1 MKRIINILTMAAF
14 AVVFLNSC
22 QDSEIPEE
30 KKGKPL
36 TIHASIDTPQN
47 TRTAYGLTPTGM
59 TISWNEEEAIT
70 VISFDESGITAVD
83 KFFSTGEDGRKKAD
97 FSGTWTGNEG
107 DQIICLYPDID
118 SYAGSSLFENVNV
131 GFPYIVLRELTTPLG
146 PLEHENP
153 STLKDADVMVGEVT
167 IHGASAS
174 VNLKHQISI
183 FEIEATCKNL
193 GWTSNSEK
201 INTIKISAKPND
213 DEEDEDNNV
222 VFARRGRLHL
232 TTETYTGNFFA
243 TEFGSLSYYLND
255 SGHNSDFNMSEGE
268 IKQTFYAPVFFE
280 GDLEE
285 GYTLKFQFGGNA
297 YIETK
302 DRREQIDVFEVGDKA
317 IKLTEKY
324 PLERGKIYRFK
335 VTI

>member
-1 MKRIINILTMAAF
+1 MPKKEQ
-14 AVVFLNSC
+14 VF
-22 QDSEIPEE
+22 I
-30 KKGKPL
+30 
-36 TIHASIDTPQN
+36 
-47 TRTAYGLTPTGM
+47 
-59 TISWNEEEAIT
+59 
-70 VISFDESGITAVD
+70 
-83 KFFSTGEDGRKKAD
+83 GRKVSETNVD
-97 FSGTWTGNEG
+97 V
-107 DQIICLYPDID
+107 
-118 SYAGSSLFENVNV
+118 GSPF
-131 GFPYIVLRELTTPLG
+131 IVLRELTTPLG

-167 IHGASAS
+167 IHGDFAS

-193 GWTSNSEK
+193 GWSYRSEK
-201 INTIKISAKPND
+201 INTIKISAKAND
-213 DEEDEDNNV
+213 DEEDDNNV
-222 VFARRGRLHL
+222 VFARRGVLYL

-243 TEFGSLSYYLND
+243 TEYGSLSYYLND
-255 SGHNSDFNMSEGE
+255 SGHNSDFNMSDGE
-268 IKQTFYAPVFFE
+268 ITQTFYAPVFFE

-297 YIETK
+297 YIEEISGR
-302 DRREQIDVFEVGDKA
+302 DQIDVFEVGDKA

>member
-1 MKRIINILTMAAF
+1 MKRIITILTMTAF

-22 QDSEIPEE
+22 QDSQIPEE
-30 KKGKPL
+30 KKGTPL

-47 TRTAYGLTPTGM
+47 TRTAYDLTSTGM
-59 TISWNEEEAIT
+59 TVSWNEEEAIT
-70 VISFDESGITAVD
+70 VISFNENGITAVD
-83 KFFSTGEDGRKKAD
+83 KFFSTGEQGRKKAD

-107 DQIICLYPDID
+107 DQIICLYPNID
-118 SYAGSSLFENVNV
+118 SYVGTSLFDNVDV
-131 GFPYIVLRELTTPLG
+131 SSPFIILRQLSIPLG

-193 GWTSNSEK
+193 GWSYRNEK

-213 DEEDEDNNV
+213 DEEDDDNDV
-222 VFARRGRLHL
+222 VFARRGVLYV
-232 TTETYTGNFFA
+232 TTEEYTGNFIA
-243 TEFGSLSYYLND
+243 TEFGSLDYYLND
-255 SGHNSDFNMSEGE
+255 SGHNSDFNMSDGE
-268 IKQTFYAPVFFE
+268 ITQTFYAPVFFE
-280 GDLEE
+280 GDLEKD
-285 GYTLKFQFGGNA
+285 YTLKFQFGGNA
-297 YIETK
+297 YIDAK
-302 DRREQIDVFEVGDKA
+302 DARGQIDVYEVGDKA

>member
-1 MKRIINILTMAAF
+1 MKRIITILTMTAF

-22 QDSEIPEE
+22 QDSQIPEE
-30 KKGKPL
+30 KKGTPL

-47 TRTAYGLTPTGM
+47 TRTAYYITSTGM

-70 VISFDESGITAVD
+70 VISFNENGITAVD
-83 KFFSTGEDGRKKAD
+83 KFFSTGEQGRKKAD

-107 DQIICLYPDID
+107 DQIICLYPDIE
-118 SYAGSSLFENVNV
+118 SYAGSSLFDDVYV
-131 GFPYIVLRELTTPLG
+131 GSQSIILKQLSIPLG
-146 PLEHENP
+146 PLKHEDP

-193 GWTSNSEK
+193 GWSYRNEK

-213 DEEDEDNNV
+213 DEEDDDNDV
-222 VFARRGRLHL
+222 VFARRGVLYVK
-232 TTETYTGNFFA
+232 TEEYTGNFIA
-243 TEFGSLSYYLND
+243 TEFGSLDYYLND
-255 SGHNSDFNMSEGE
+255 SGHNSDFNMSDGE
-268 IKQTFYAPVFFE
+268 ITQTFYAPVFFE

-297 YIETK
+297 YIDAK
-302 DRREQIDVFEVGDKA
+302 DARGQIDVYEVGDKA

>member
-1 MKRIINILTMAAF
+1 MKRIITILTMTAF

-22 QDSEIPEE
+22 QDSQIPEE
-30 KKGKPL
+30 KKGTPL

-47 TRTAYGLTPTGM
+47 TRTAYDLTSTGM

-70 VISFDESGITAVD
+70 VISFNENGITAVD
-83 KFFSTGEDGRKKAD
+83 KFFSTGEQGRKKAD

-107 DQIICLYPDID
+107 DQIICLYPNID
-118 SYAGSSLFENVNV
+118 SYAGTSLFDNVDV
-131 GFPYIVLRELTTPLG
+131 DSPFIILRPLPIALG
-146 PLEHENP
+146 ALKHENP

-167 IHGASAS
+167 IHGDFAS

-193 GWTSNSEK
+193 GWSYRSER

-213 DEEDEDNNV
+213 DEEDDDNDV
-222 VFARRGRLHL
+222 VFARRGMLHV
-232 TTETYTGNFFA
+232 TTEAYTGNFFA
-243 TEFGSLSYYLND
+243 TEFGSLDYYLND
-255 SGHNSDFNMSEGE
+255 SGHNSDFNMSDGE
-268 IKQTFYAPVFFE
+268 ITQTFYAPVFFE

-297 YIETK
+297 YIEAK
-302 DRREQIDVFEVGDKA
+302 DRRERIDVFEVGDKA

>member
-1 MKRIINILTMAAF
+1 MKRIITILTMTAF

-22 QDSEIPEE
+22 QDSQIPEE
-30 KKGKPL
+30 KKGTPL

-47 TRTAYGLTPTGM
+47 TRTAYELTSTGM

-70 VISFDESGITAVD
+70 VISFDENGITAVD
-83 KFFSTGEDGRKKAD
+83 KFFSSGERGRKKAD

-107 DQIICLYPDID
+107 DQIICLYPDIE
-118 SYAGSSLFENVNV
+118 SYAGSSLFDDVYV
-131 GFPYIVLRELTTPLG
+131 GSQSIILKQLSIPLG
-146 PLEHENP
+146 PLKHEDP

-167 IHGASAS
+167 IHGAYAS

-193 GWTSNSEK
+193 GWSYRNEK

-213 DEEDEDNNV
+213 DEEDDDNDV
-222 VFARRGRLHL
+222 VFARRGVLYVK
-232 TTETYTGNFFA
+232 TEEYTGNFIA
-243 TEFGSLSYYLND
+243 TEFGSLDYYLND
-255 SGHNSDFNMSEGE
+255 SGHNSDFNMSDGE
-268 IKQTFYAPVFFE
+268 ITQTFYAPVFFE

-297 YIETK
+297 YIDAK
-302 DRREQIDVFEVGDKA
+302 DARGQIDVYEVGDKA

>member
-47 TRTAYGLTPTGM
+47 TRTAYELTSTGM

-83 KFFSTGEDGRKKAD
+83 KFFSTGEKGRKKAD

-107 DQIICLYPDID
+107 DQIICLYPNID
-118 SYAGSSLFENVNV
+118 SYAGTSLFDDVNI
-131 GFPYIVLRELTTPLG
+131 GSTYIVLRELTTPLG
-146 PLEHENP
+146 PLEHEDP

-167 IHGASAS
+167 IHGDFAS

-193 GWTSNSEK
+193 GWSYRSEK

-213 DEEDEDNNV
+213 DEEDDDNDV
-222 VFARRGRLHL
+222 VFARRGMLHV
-232 TTETYTGNFFA
+232 TTEAYTGNFIA
-243 TEFGSLSYYLND
+243 TEFGSLDYYLND
-255 SGHNSDFNMSEGE
+255 SGHNSDFNMSDGE
-268 IKQTFYAPVFFE
+268 ITQTFYAPVFFE

-285 GYTLKFQFGGNA
+285 DYTLKFQFGGNA
-297 YIETK
+297 YIEAK
-302 DRREQIDVFEVGDKA
+302 DRRERIDVFEVGDKA

-324 PLERGKIYRFK
+324 PLERGKIYRCK

>member
-1 MKRIINILTMAAF
+1 MKRIITILTMTAF

-22 QDSEIPEE
+22 QDSQIPEE
-30 KKGKPL
+30 KKGTPL

-47 TRTAYGLTPTGM
+47 TRTAYDLTSTGM

-70 VISFDESGITAVD
+70 VISFDENGITAVD
-83 KFFSTGEDGRKKAD
+83 KFFSTGEQGRKKAD

-107 DQIICLYPDID
+107 DQIICLYPNID
-118 SYAGSSLFENVNV
+118 SYAGISLFDNVDV
-131 GFPYIVLRELTTPLG
+131 GSPFIILRQVSIPLG
-146 PLEHENP
+146 PLEHEDP

-193 GWTSNSEK
+193 GWSYRSEK

-213 DEEDEDNNV
+213 DEEDDDNDV
-222 VFARRGRLHL
+222 VFARRGVLYV
-232 TTETYTGNFFA
+232 TTEEYTGNFIA
-243 TEFGSLSYYLND
+243 TEFGSLDYYLND
-255 SGHNSDFNMSEGE
+255 SGHNSDFNMSDGE
-268 IKQTFYAPVFFE
+268 ITQTFYAPVFFE

-297 YIETK
+297 YIEEISG
-302 DRREQIDVFEVGDKA
+302 RGQIDVFEVGDKA

>member
-1 MKRIINILTMAAF
+1 MKRIITILTMTAF

-22 QDSEIPEE
+22 QDSQIPEE
-30 KKGKPL
+30 KKGTPL

-47 TRTAYGLTPTGM
+47 TRTAYDLTSTGM

-70 VISFDESGITAVD
+70 VISFNENGITAVD
-83 KFFSTGEDGRKKAD
+83 KFFSTGEQGRKKAD

-107 DQIICLYPDID
+107 DQIICLYPNID
-118 SYAGSSLFENVNV
+118 SYAGTSLFENVNI
-131 GFPYIVLRELTTPLG
+131 GSTYIVLRELTTPLG

-167 IHGASAS
+167 IHGAYAS

-193 GWTSNSEK
+193 GWSDRSEK

-213 DEEDEDNNV
+213 DEEDDDNDV
-222 VFARRGRLHL
+222 VFARRGMLHV
-232 TTETYTGNFFA
+232 TTEAYTGNFIA
-243 TEFGSLSYYLND
+243 TEFGSLDYYLND
-255 SGHNSDFNMSEGE
+255 SGHNSDFNMSDGE
-268 IKQTFYAPVFFE
+268 ITQTFYAPVFFE

-285 GYTLKFQFGGNA
+285 DYTLKFQFGGNA

-302 DRREQIDVFEVGDKA
+302 DRRDQIDVFEVGDKA

>member
-1 MKRIINILTMAAF
+1 MKRIITILTMTAF

-22 QDSEIPEE
+22 QDSQIPEE
-30 KKGKPL
+30 KKGTPL

-47 TRTAYGLTPTGM
+47 TRTAYELTSTGM

-70 VISFDESGITAVD
+70 VISFNENGITAVD
-83 KFFSTGEDGRKKAD
+83 KFFSTGEQGRKKAD

-107 DQIICLYPDID
+107 DQIICLYPDIE
-118 SYAGSSLFENVNV
+118 SYAGSSLFDDVYV
-131 GFPYIVLRELTTPLG
+131 GSQSIILKQLSIPLG
-146 PLEHENP
+146 PLKHEDP

-193 GWTSNSEK
+193 GWSYRNEK

-213 DEEDEDNNV
+213 DEEDDDNDV
-222 VFARRGRLHL
+222 VFARRGVLYVK
-232 TTETYTGNFFA
+232 TEEYTGNFIA
-243 TEFGSLSYYLND
+243 TEFGSLDYYLND
-255 SGHNSDFNMSEGE
+255 SGHNSDFNMSDGE
-268 IKQTFYAPVFFE
+268 ITQTFYAPVFFE

-297 YIETK
+297 YIDAK
-302 DRREQIDVFEVGDKA
+302 DARGQIDVYEVGDKA

>member
-1 MKRIINILTMAAF
+1 MKRIITILTMTAF

-22 QDSEIPEE
+22 QDSQIPEE
-30 KKGKPL
+30 KKGTPL

-47 TRTAYGLTPTGM
+47 TRTAYDLTSTGM

-70 VISFDESGITAVD
+70 VISFDENGITAVD
-83 KFFSTGEDGRKKAD
+83 KFFSTGEQGRKKAD

-107 DQIICLYPDID
+107 DQIICLYPDIER
-118 SYAGSSLFENVNV
+118 YAGISLFDNVEV
-131 GFPYIVLRELTTPLG
+131 GSPFIILRQVSIPLG

-193 GWTSNSEK
+193 GWSYRSEK

-213 DEEDEDNNV
+213 DEEDDDNDV
-222 VFARRGRLHL
+222 VFARRGVLYV
-232 TTETYTGNFFA
+232 TTEEYTGNFIA
-243 TEFGSLSYYLND
+243 TEFGSLDYYLND
-255 SGHNSDFNMSEGE
+255 SGHNSDFNMSDGE
-268 IKQTFYAPVFFE
+268 ITQTFYAPVFFE

-297 YIETK
+297 YIDTQEK
-302 DRREQIDVFEVGDKA
+302 RDQIDVFEVGDKA

>member
-1 MKRIINILTMAAF
+1 MKRIITILTMTAF

-22 QDSEIPEE
+22 QDSQIPEE
-30 KKGKPL
+30 KKGTPL

-47 TRTAYGLTPTGM
+47 TRTAYELTSTGM

-70 VISFDESGITAVD
+70 VISFDENGITAVD
-83 KFFSTGEDGRKKAD
+83 KFFSSGERGRKKAD

-107 DQIICLYPDID
+107 DQIICLYPDIE
-118 SYAGSSLFENVNV
+118 SYAGSSLFDDVYV
-131 GFPYIVLRELTTPLG
+131 GSQSIILKQLSIPLG
-146 PLEHENP
+146 PLKHEDP

-193 GWTSNSEK
+193 GWSYRNEK

-213 DEEDEDNNV
+213 DEEDDDNDV
-222 VFARRGRLHL
+222 VFARRGVLYVK
-232 TTETYTGNFFA
+232 TEEYTGNFIA
-243 TEFGSLSYYLND
+243 TEFGSLDYYLND
-255 SGHNSDFNMSEGE
+255 SGHNSDFNMSDGE
-268 IKQTFYAPVFFE
+268 ITQTFYAPVFFE

-297 YIETK
+297 YIDAK
-302 DRREQIDVFEVGDKA
+302 DARGQIDVYEVGDKA

>member
-1 MKRIINILTMAAF
+1 
-14 AVVFLNSC
+14 
-22 QDSEIPEE
+22 
-30 KKGKPL
+30 
-36 TIHASIDTPQN
+36 
-47 TRTAYGLTPTGM
+47 M

-70 VISFDESGITAVD
+70 VISFDENGITAVD
-83 KFFSTGEDGRKKAD
+83 KFFSTGEQGRKKAD

-107 DQIICLYPDID
+107 DQIICLYPDIE
-118 SYAGSSLFENVNV
+118 SYAGSSLFDDVYV
-131 GFPYIVLRELTTPLG
+131 GSQSIILKQLSIPLG
-146 PLEHENP
+146 PLKHEDP

-193 GWTSNSEK
+193 GWSYRNEK

-213 DEEDEDNNV
+213 DEEDDDNDV
-222 VFARRGRLHL
+222 VFARRGVLYVK
-232 TTETYTGNFFA
+232 TEEYTGNFIA
-243 TEFGSLSYYLND
+243 TEFGSLDYYLND
-255 SGHNSDFNMSEGE
+255 SGHNSDFNMSDGE
-268 IKQTFYAPVFFE
+268 ITQTFYAPVFFE

-297 YIETK
+297 YIDTQEK
-302 DRREQIDVFEVGDKA
+302 RDQIDVFEVGDKA

>member
-47 TRTAYGLTPTGM
+47 TRTAYELTSTGM
-59 TISWNEEEAIT
+59 TVSWNEEEAIT

-83 KFFSTGEDGRKKAD
+83 KFFSTGENGRKKAD

-107 DQIICLYPDID
+107 DQIICLYPNID
-118 SYAGSSLFENVNV
+118 SYAGTSLFENVNV
-131 GFPYIVLRELTTPLG
+131 GFPFIVLRELTTPLG
-146 PLEHENP
+146 PLEHEDP

-167 IHGASAS
+167 IHGDFAS

-193 GWTSNSEK
+193 GWSYRSEK

-213 DEEDEDNNV
+213 DEEDDNNV
-222 VFARRGRLHL
+222 VFARRGVLYL
-232 TTETYTGNFFA
+232 TTEEYTGNFIA

-255 SGHNSDFNMSEGE
+255 SGHNSDFNMSDGE
-268 IKQTFYAPVFFE
+268 ITQTFYAPVFFE

-297 YIETK
+297 YIEEISGR
-302 DRREQIDVFEVGDKA
+302 DQIDVFEVGDKA

>member
-1 MKRIINILTMAAF
+1 MKRIITILTMTAF

-22 QDSEIPEE
+22 QDSQIPEE
-30 KKGKPL
+30 KKGTPL

-47 TRTAYGLTPTGM
+47 TRTAYELTSTGM

-70 VISFDESGITAVD
+70 VISFDENGITAVD
-83 KFFSTGEDGRKKAD
+83 KFFSTGEQGRKKAD

-107 DQIICLYPDID
+107 DQIICLYPDIE
-118 SYAGSSLFENVNV
+118 SYAGSSLFDDVYV
-131 GFPYIVLRELTTPLG
+131 GSQSIILKQLSIPLG
-146 PLEHENP
+146 PLKHEDP

-193 GWTSNSEK
+193 GWSYRNEK

-213 DEEDEDNNV
+213 DEEDDDNDV
-222 VFARRGRLHL
+222 VFARRGVLYVK
-232 TTETYTGNFFA
+232 TEEYTGNFIA
-243 TEFGSLSYYLND
+243 TEFGSLDYYLND
-255 SGHNSDFNMSEGE
+255 SGHNSDFNMSDGE
-268 IKQTFYAPVFFE
+268 ITQTFYAPVFFE

-297 YIETK
+297 YIDAK
-302 DRREQIDVFEVGDKA
+302 DARGQIDVYEVGDKA

>member
-47 TRTAYGLTPTGM
+47 TRTAYELTSTGM
-59 TISWNEEEAIT
+59 TVSWNEEEAIT

-107 DQIICLYPDID
+107 DQIICLYPNID
-118 SYAGSSLFENVNV
+118 SYAGTSLFENVNV

-167 IHGASAS
+167 IHGDFAS

-213 DEEDEDNNV
+213 DEEDDNNV
-222 VFARRGRLHL
+222 VFARRGVLYL
-232 TTETYTGNFFA
+232 TTEEYTGNFIA

-255 SGHNSDFNMSEGE
+255 SGHNSDFNMSDGE
-268 IKQTFYAPVFFE
+268 ITQTFYAPVFFE

-297 YIETK
+297 YIEEISGR
-302 DRREQIDVFEVGDKA
+302 DQIDVFEVGDKA

>member
-1 MKRIINILTMAAF
+1 MKRIITILTMTAF

-22 QDSEIPEE
+22 QDSQIPEE
-30 KKGKPL
+30 KKGTPL

-47 TRTAYGLTPTGM
+47 TRIAYDLTSTGM

-70 VISFDESGITAVD
+70 VISFNENGITAVD
-83 KFFSTGEDGRKKAD
+83 KFFSTGEQGRKKAD

-107 DQIICLYPDID
+107 DQIICLYPNID
-118 SYAGSSLFENVNV
+118 SYAGTSLFDNVDV
-131 GFPYIVLRELTTPLG
+131 GSPFIILRQISIALG
-146 PLEHENP
+146 ALKHENP

-167 IHGASAS
+167 IHGAYAS

-193 GWTSNSEK
+193 GWSDRSEK

-213 DEEDEDNNV
+213 DEEDDDNDV
-222 VFARRGRLHL
+222 VFARRGMLHV
-232 TTETYTGNFFA
+232 TTEAYTGNFFA
-243 TEFGSLSYYLND
+243 TEFGSLDYYLND
-255 SGHNSDFNMSEGE
+255 SGHNSDFNMSDGE
-268 IKQTFYAPVFFE
+268 ITQTFYAPVFFE

-302 DRREQIDVFEVGDKA
+302 DRRERIDVFEVGDKA

>member
-167 IHGASAS
+167 IHGDFAS

-222 VFARRGRLHL
+222 VFARRGMLHV
-232 TTETYTGNFFA
+232 TTEEYTGNFFA

-255 SGHNSDFNMSEGE
+255 SGHNSDFNMSDGE
-268 IKQTFYAPVFFE
+268 ITQTFYAPVFFE

-297 YIETK
+297 YIEEISGR
-302 DRREQIDVFEVGDKA
+302 DQIDVFEVGDKA

>member
-47 TRTAYGLTPTGM
+47 TRTAYELTSTGM
-59 TISWNEEEAIT
+59 TVSWNEEEDIT

-107 DQIICLYPDID
+107 DQIICLYPNID
-118 SYAGSSLFENVNV
+118 SYAGTSLFENVNI
-131 GFPYIVLRELTTPLG
+131 GSTYIVLRELTTPLG

-167 IHGASAS
+167 IHGDFAS

-193 GWTSNSEK
+193 GWSYRSER
-201 INTIKISAKPND
+201 INTIKISAKAND
-213 DEEDEDNNV
+213 DEEDDNNV
-222 VFARRGRLHL
+222 VFARRGVLYL

-243 TEFGSLSYYLND
+243 TEYGSLSYYLND

>member
-47 TRTAYGLTPTGM
+47 TRTAYELTSTGM
-59 TISWNEEEAIT
+59 TVSWNEEEAIT

-83 KFFSTGEDGRKKAD
+83 KFFSTGEKGRKKAD

-118 SYAGSSLFENVNV
+118 SYAGTSLFDDVKV
-131 GFPYIVLRELTTPLG
+131 GFPFIILRELTTPLG
-146 PLEHENP
+146 PLEHEDP

-167 IHGASAS
+167 IHGDFAS

-213 DEEDEDNNV
+213 DEEDEDNDV
-222 VFARRGRLHL
+222 VFARRGMLHV
-232 TTETYTGNFFA
+232 TTEEYTGNFFA

-255 SGHNSDFNMSEGE
+255 SGHNSDFNMSDGE
-268 IKQTFYAPVFFE
+268 ITQTFYAPVFFE

-297 YIETK
+297 YIEEISGR
-302 DRREQIDVFEVGDKA
+302 DQIDVFEVGDKA

>member
-47 TRTAYGLTPTGM
+47 TRTAYELTSTGM
-59 TISWNEEEAIT
+59 TVSWNEEEAIT

-107 DQIICLYPDID
+107 DQIICLYPNID
-118 SYAGSSLFENVNV
+118 SYAGTSLFDDVNV
-131 GFPYIVLRELTTPLG
+131 GFPFIVLRELTTPLG
-146 PLEHENP
+146 PLEHEDP

-167 IHGASAS
+167 IHGDFAS

-193 GWTSNSEK
+193 GWSYRSEK

-222 VFARRGRLHL
+222 VFARRGVLYL

-255 SGHNSDFNMSEGE
+255 SGHNSDFNMSDGE
-268 IKQTFYAPVFFE
+268 ITQTFYAPVFFE

-297 YIETK
+297 YIEEISGR
-302 DRREQIDVFEVGDKA
+302 DQIDVFEVGDKA

>member
-1 MKRIINILTMAAF
+1 MKRIITILTMTAF

-47 TRTAYGLTPTGM
+47 TRTAYELTSTGM

-83 KFFSTGEDGRKKAD
+83 KFFSTGEKGRKKAD

-107 DQIICLYPDID
+107 DQIICLYPNID
-118 SYAGSSLFENVNV
+118 SYAGTSLFDDVNI
-131 GFPYIVLRELTTPLG
+131 GSTYIVLRELTTPLG
-146 PLEHENP
+146 PLEHEDP

-167 IHGASAS
+167 IHGDFAS

-193 GWTSNSEK
+193 GWSDRSEK

-213 DEEDEDNNV
+213 DEEDDDNDV
-222 VFARRGRLHL
+222 VFARRGMLHV
-232 TTETYTGNFFA
+232 TTEAYTGNFIA
-243 TEFGSLSYYLND
+243 TEFGSLDYYLND
-255 SGHNSDFNMSEGE
+255 SGHNSDFNMSDGE
-268 IKQTFYAPVFFE
+268 ITQTFYAPVFFE

-285 GYTLKFQFGGNA
+285 DYTLKFQFGGNA
-297 YIETK
+297 YIEAK
-302 DRREQIDVFEVGDKA
+302 DRRERIDVFEVGDKA

>member
-1 MKRIINILTMAAF
+1 MKRIITILTMTAF

-22 QDSEIPEE
+22 QDSQIPEE

-47 TRTAYGLTPTGM
+47 TRTAYALTSTGM

-83 KFFSTGEDGRKKAD
+83 KFFSTGEQGRKKAD

-107 DQIICLYPDID
+107 DQIICLYPNID
-118 SYAGSSLFENVNV
+118 SYAGTSLFDDVNI

-167 IHGASAS
+167 IHGDFAS

-193 GWTSNSEK
+193 GWSYRSER

-222 VFARRGRLHL
+222 VFARRGMLHV
-232 TTETYTGNFFA
+232 TTKEYTGNFFA
-243 TEFGSLSYYLND
+243 TEYGSLSYYLND
-255 SGHNSDFNMSEGE
+255 SGHNSDFNMSDGE
-268 IKQTFYAPVFFE
+268 ITQTFYAPVFFE

-297 YIETK
+297 YIEEISGR
-302 DRREQIDVFEVGDKA
+302 DQIDVFEVGDKA